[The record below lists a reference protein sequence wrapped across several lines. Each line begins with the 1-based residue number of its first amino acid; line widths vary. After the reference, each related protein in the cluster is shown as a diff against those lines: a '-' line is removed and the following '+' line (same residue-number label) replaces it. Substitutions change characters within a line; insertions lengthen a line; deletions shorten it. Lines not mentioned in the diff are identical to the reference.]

1 MTGKTEIEPA
11 TWKVPNAKASGIKQ
25 FCVILKGE
33 GKKLLF
39 LGSLSYSTSENR
51 HGNIARET

>member
-1 MTGKTEIEPA
+1 MGKTEIEPA

-33 GKKLLF
+33 EKTLLF
-39 LGSLSYSTSENR
+39 LGSLTYSTYENR
-51 HGNIARET
+51 HGNIARDT